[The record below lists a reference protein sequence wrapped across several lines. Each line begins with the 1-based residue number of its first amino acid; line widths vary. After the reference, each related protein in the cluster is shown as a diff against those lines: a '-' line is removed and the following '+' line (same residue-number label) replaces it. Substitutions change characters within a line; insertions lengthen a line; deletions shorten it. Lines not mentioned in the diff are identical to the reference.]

1 MKTIGVDVGGT
12 FTDIVYC
19 DLDTGQLAIHKIS
32 TTPDDP
38 SRAII
43 QGIAEICRDNG
54 VAAGDI
60 DYVLHGT
67 TTATN
72 AVLEHKGARAGML
85 TNEGFRDII
94 HIARHQRVEHYSIM
108 QELPW
113 QNRPLVKRR
122 HRKVVKGRLV
132 PPRGEELEPLDE
144 AGVLAA
150 ARALKAEQVE
160 AVAVCFLFSYLNPA
174 HEERAKAILERE
186 LPGVFIT
193 TSSSISPQ
201 FREFERF
208 TTACLCAFIGP
219 KMRGYIG
226 RLEGTLRDAGLHSDL
241 RVMASNGGVATPAM
255 VSEKPVM
262 TLMSGL
268 AAGVLGGAWVG
279 GLSGRR
285 RLVTFDIGGT
295 SADIGI
301 VVDGRFAET
310 DARSTSI
317 AGFPLLLP
325 MIDIHT
331 IGAGGGSIAYIDHG
345 GAFRVGPRSAG
356 AVPGPAA
363 YGRGGTQPTVTD
375 ANLVLGRLD
384 KNDFL
389 GGSMKLDE
397 DAAHRAIDAL
407 ADALGMSK
415 HDAAEGVLTVINS
428 NMANAIRSRTV
439 QKGIDPREFALVAF
453 GGAGPLHGVEVA
465 AMLGIPEVIV
475 PPYPGITSAMGLL
488 TTDLKYDTIRTQ
500 FQVSGRV
507 DLDRLNADIAA
518 MEAHLR
524 KQFAA
529 DHLEADSMSFVRD
542 GDLRYVGQG
551 YELKIHIPAGT
562 LGQKQLDDVWSRFH
576 EAHQREYG
584 HYFADNPIEIVNIR
598 VMGIGHMPKID
609 KLTAPEGTHPG
620 EGAGQDRPMRV
631 PHQRRAAP
639 VRDRFLPP
647 PSSARRR
654 DFRRSRH
661 RAAEGLDDGHSA
673 RLHRDQRCGRQS
685 HSQGRRGCPMND
697 IDRSNRRQQPA
708 TRVDPITG
716 AVIQGALENIAIEMG
731 HKLMRMSY
739 SSIIRESEDF
749 GAALTDAEGRQ
760 LCECKMST
768 PLQSGPIPGYVRGIR
783 KRLEARGDVLRPGD
797 VIMHNDP
804 YGGASHGPDVAFC
817 VPVFDGSDLIG
828 FSVTTAHH
836 LDIGAHTPGS
846 CGIVDAVDAYA
857 EGLQFKAI
865 KVVDQGRAQR
875 SGLAHGARQHP
886 HPRPG
891 RRRHERSDRR
901 GADRRAALPR
911 PRAPLRPRHGE
922 RRLRRPDGLLRAA
935 DARRHPRHSRRH
947 LRCREFD

>member
-529 DHLEADSMSFVRD
+529 DRLEADSMSFVRD

-551 YELKIHIPAGT
+551 YELKTHIPAGT

-609 KLTAPEGTHPG
+609 KLTAPQGTTLTKARVKTGQCAFRING
-620 EGAGQDRPMRV
+620 E
-631 PHQRRAAP
+631 
-639 VRDRFLPP
+639 
-647 PSSARRR
+647 
-654 DFRRSRH
+654 
-661 RAAEGLDDGHSA
+661 
-673 RLHRDQRCGRQS
+673 
-685 HSQGRRGCPMND
+685 
-697 IDRSNRRQQPA
+697 
-708 TRVDPITG
+708 
-716 AVIQGALENIAIEMG
+716 
-731 HKLMRMSY
+731 
-739 SSIIRESEDF
+739 
-749 GAALTDAEGRQ
+749 
-760 LCECKMST
+760 
-768 PLQSGPIPGYVRGIR
+768 
-783 KRLEARGDVLRPGD
+783 LRP
-797 VIMHNDP
+797 
-804 YGGASHGPDVAFC
+804 FET
-817 VPVFDGSDLIG
+817 VF
-828 FSVTTAHH
+828 
-836 LDIGAHTPGS
+836 
-846 CGIVDAVDAYA
+846 Y
-857 EGLQFKAI
+857 
-865 KVVDQGRAQR
+865 
-875 SGLAHGARQHP
+875 
-886 HPRPG
+886 
-891 RRRHERSDRR
+891 
-901 GADRRAALPR
+901 
-911 PRAPLRPRHGE
+911 
-922 RRLRRPDGLLRAA
+922 
-935 DARRHPRHSRRH
+935 RRH
-947 LRCREFD
+947 LLPVGETFAGPAIVLQKDSTTVIPPGCTATNDTAGNLILKVAGDAR